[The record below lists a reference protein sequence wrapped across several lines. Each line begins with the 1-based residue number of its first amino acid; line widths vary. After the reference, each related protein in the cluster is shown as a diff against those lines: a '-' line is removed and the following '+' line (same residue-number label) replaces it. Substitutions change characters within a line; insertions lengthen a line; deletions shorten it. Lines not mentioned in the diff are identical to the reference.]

1 MVLMRTLD
9 DLRKDDDERCYEV
22 PYQPYLMQPFSGRGR
37 ALDPNFTG
45 THTQRRIGDQLIEL
59 PVPFIGHEEG
69 APFTRKNS
77 KGSSVA
83 DSNSAASLSPPG
95 SPVPKRVRRRQP
107 LTSFEFA
114 EVFTKRVPY
123 TPLRQGLR
131 SSAQRERPLYRQKPI
146 KTRARQAKKAVK
158 PRRQAKAEFKP
169 RRLSPRT
176 KRAQ

>member
-9 DLRKDDDERCYEV
+9 DLRKDDDESCYEA

-45 THTQRRIGDQLIEL
+45 THTQRRIGDLLIEL
-59 PVPFIGHEEG
+59 PVPFIG
-69 APFTRKNS
+69 RKNS

-95 SPVPKRVRRRQP
+95 STVPKRVRRRQP

-176 KRAQ
+176 KRANQ